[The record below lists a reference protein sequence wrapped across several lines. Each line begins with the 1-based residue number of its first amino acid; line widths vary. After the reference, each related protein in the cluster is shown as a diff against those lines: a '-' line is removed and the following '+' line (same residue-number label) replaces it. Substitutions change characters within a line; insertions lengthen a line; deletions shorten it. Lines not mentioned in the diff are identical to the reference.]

1 MQEPAHQV
9 PENQMSKRPGSG
21 VWNGRANVHQPVPAQ
36 LGHVLQGS
44 SIRASRKLHSAE
56 RGQLPRRMRQYRRR
70 RTGVRK
76 RWECL
81 QVRILFFTEIFFC
94 VCICICKYYR
104 QSLSRMFGIMGLFAD
119 KLLYNET
126 LPIWVISDDKNLHG
140 KMLHGHAALAMVM
153 RSLFVLHVLSL
164 LEWMTEIKL
173 VEIVKF

>member
-1 MQEPAHQV
+1 
-9 PENQMSKRPGSG
+9 
-21 VWNGRANVHQPVPAQ
+21 
-36 LGHVLQGS
+36 
-44 SIRASRKLHSAE
+44 
-56 RGQLPRRMRQYRRR
+56 
-70 RTGVRK
+70 
-76 RWECL
+76 
-81 QVRILFFTEIFFC
+81 
-94 VCICICKYYR
+94 
-104 QSLSRMFGIMGLFAD
+104 MFGIMGLFAD